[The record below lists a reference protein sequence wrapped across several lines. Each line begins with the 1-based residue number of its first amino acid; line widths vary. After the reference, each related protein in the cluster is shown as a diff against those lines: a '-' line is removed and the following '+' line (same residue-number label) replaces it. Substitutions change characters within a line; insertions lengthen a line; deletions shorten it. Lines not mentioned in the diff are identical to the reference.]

1 MSHFHA
7 IHYSKIATVFRKLT
21 INVRNRDIIKQA
33 IIMDLAEMFKKDNE
47 RFDLV
52 KFTDACYDEEDS

>member
-1 MSHFHA
+1 
-7 IHYSKIATVFRKLT
+7 
-21 INVRNRDIIKQA
+21 
-33 IIMDLAEMFKKDNE
+33 MDLAEMFKKDNE